1 MRLFRSSLIVA
12 CTLVAAGCSEKPAA
26 GAPALGGPMTVEV
39 DASDAAHGKIRTHVV
54 IPAHAGELG
63 LVYPKWIPGEHG
75 PTGPIN
81 DVVNLHV
88 RAGGKELS
96 WRRDS
101 EDMHQVRVTVPEGA
115 AKVEV
120 DFEMLRYGGGNY
132 SGASAASVSMVDVVW
147 NQLVMYPRGARV
159 ADVAVDATV
168 KLPRGWKWGSALKS
182 KSTGETLAFERT
194 TLEMLVDS
202 PVVAGTHVARYDLGV
217 QRGAP
222 HAVTVVGDTEDATKA
237 PPELVERWKKLV
249 VEAHALFGARH
260 YDAYD
265 FLIVANDNVPSFG
278 LEHHQSSED
287 YVRLKA
293 VSDKDGARVV
303 ASLLPHEYV
312 HSWNGKHRRPKGL
325 ATPDYQ
331 APMKGD
337 LLWIYEGLT
346 NYLGIVLSARSGMA
360 TLDDAKQEL
369 AGDIDAVSSPGR
381 RWRSLGDTATAVQLL
396 NDASSNGSSIR
407 RGLDYYPEGS
417 LIWLEADVL
426 IRTKTDGKKS
436 LDDFCRAFHGGGKDT
451 SATVR
456 PYDLDEVTRTLNG
469 VVAYD
474 WKEFFAA
481 RVDRVHPEVPL
492 GGLESG
498 GYRTVFTD
506 KKPELVGAR
515 ETAYKGTNLWASLGF
530 GLDKEDVVRDVLDGG
545 PAAKAGLVPN
555 AKLVA
560 IDHRKFSTDNLDAA
574 LARAKSDPKP
584 IELIVEKDDVFST
597 LAIDWHGGQRWRVI
611 ERVEGKP
618 DLLGAI
624 LAPKIK

>member
-1 MRLFRSSLIVA
+1 MRLFRSSLVVA
-12 CTLVAAGCSEKPAA
+12 CTLVAAGCNEKPAN

-39 DASDAAHGKIRTHVV
+39 DATDAPHGRIHTHVV
-54 IPAHAGELG
+54 VPAHAGELA

-88 RAGGKELS
+88 HAGGKELA

-101 EDMHQVRVTVPEGA
+101 EDMHQVRVTVPEGS
-115 AKVEV
+115 AKVEI
-120 DFEMLRYGGGNY
+120 DFEMLRYGGGEY
-132 SGASAASVSMVDVVW
+132 SGASAASISMVDVVW
-147 NQLVMYPRGARV
+147 NQLVMVPRGARV
-159 ADVAVDATV
+159 ADVAVDATL

-182 KSTGETLAFERT
+182 KSTGETLSFERT

-202 PVVAGTHVARYDLGV
+202 PVVAGTHVARYDLGT

-222 HAVTVVGDTEDATKA
+222 HGVVVVGDTEDATKA
-237 PPELVERWKKLV
+237 LPDVVEHWKKLV

-287 YVRLKA
+287 YVKLKS

-312 HSWNGKHRRPKGL
+312 HSWNGKYRRPKGL

-346 NYLGIVLSARSGMA
+346 NYLGIVLSARSGLA
-360 TLDDAKQEL
+360 SIDDAKQEL
-369 AGDIDAVSSPGR
+369 ADDIDTVSSPGR

-396 NDASSNGSSIR
+396 NDASSNGHSIR

-426 IRTKTDGKKS
+426 IRTKTNGQKS

-451 SATVR
+451 SPTVR
-456 PYDLDEVTRTLNG
+456 PYDLDEVVKTLNG
-469 VVAYD
+469 VLAYD

-481 RVDRVHPEVPL
+481 RVERVHPEVPL
-492 GGLESG
+492 AGLENG
-498 GYRTVFTD
+498 GYRTAYTE
-506 KKPELVGAR
+506 KKPELIGAR
-515 ETAYKGTNLWASLGF
+515 ETAYKYTSVWSTLGF
-530 GLDKEDVVRDVLDGG
+530 GIDKEDVVRDVLDGG

-555 AKLVA
+555 TKLIA
-560 IDHRKFSTDNLDAA
+560 IDHRSFSTENLDAA
-574 LARAKSDPKP
+574 LARAKTDPKP

-597 LAIDWHGGQRWRVI
+597 LAVDWHGGQRWRVI
-611 ERVEGKP
+611 ERVEGKA
-618 DLLGAI
+618 DILGAI
-624 LAPKIK
+624 LAPKTK